1 MKAMI
6 LAAGRG
12 ERMRPLTD
20 TTPKPLLTVAGKPLI
35 QHHIEALVRAGI
47 VDLVINHAWMGRQ
60 IEKALGDGSTYGARI
75 QYSSEGD
82 QALETGGGIFKALP
96 LLTDT
101 DTDESTVESSGE
113 PFIVVNGDIF
123 TQYDYTAL
131 TLAPDRLAHL
141 VLVDNPEHNQRGDFA
156 LEGSEV
162 MEEGADK
169 LTFSG
174 IGVYCAA
181 LFKQC
186 QAGRFPLAP
195 LLRVAMQQ
203 GKVTG
208 EHFTGLWM
216 DIGTPA
222 RLEEINAAF
231 RQHKPLP

>member
-20 TTPKPLLTVAGKPLI
+20 SVPKPLLHVAGKPLI

-47 VDLVINHAWMGRQ
+47 VDLVINHAWMGQQ
-60 IEKALGDGSTYGARI
+60 IEKALGDGSHFGARI
-75 QYSSEGD
+75 QYSAEGE

-96 LLTDT
+96 LLCADCVN
-101 DTDESTVESSGE
+101 DS
-113 PFIVVNGDIF
+113 FIVVNGDIF
-123 TQYDYTAL
+123 TQYDYHGL
-131 TLAPDRLAHL
+131 HLAPDRLVHL
-141 VLVDNPEHNQRGDFA
+141 VLVSNPEHNTKGDFA
-156 LEGSEV
+156 LDGSDV
-162 MEEGADK
+162 MVDGPEK

-174 IGVYCAA
+174 IGVYRAS
-181 LFKQC
+181 LFERC
-186 QAGRFPLAP
+186 HAGRFPLAP
-195 LLRVAMQQ
+195 LLRSAMQQ

-222 RLEEINAAF
+222 RLEEINARYTAE
-231 RQHKPLP
+231 LG